1 MSKINIG
8 KNVFTQTMPVTLL
21 GSKVE
26 GKVNFMTLAWVTR
39 VNSNPPLFGVAI
51 NKVHHSSKGIMENK
65 SFSINFPSED
75 LLIKTDYCGL
85 VSGRKV
91 DKSDIFNVFYG
102 ELETAPMILEC
113 AVSIECKLFD
123 VVELPTNN
131 LFIGEAVAAYS
142 EEQYLTDNKLDIK
155 KINPLILTMPDN
167 NYWKVGDHAGDAW
180 KAGKNFKNDRLQ

>member
-8 KNVFTQTMPVTLL
+8 KNVFTQTMPVTLI

-26 GKVNFMTLAWVTR
+26 GKTNFMTLAWVTR

-51 NKVHHSSKGIMENK
+51 NKVHHSSKDIIENK
-65 SFSINFPSED
+65 TFSINFPSED
-75 LLIKTDYCGL
+75 LLIETDYCGL
-85 VSGRKV
+85 VSGRKTDKS

-102 ELETAPMILEC
+102 ELETAPMITEC

-167 NYWKVGDHAGDAW
+167 NYWKVGDHAGNAW
-180 KAGKNFKNDRLQ
+180 NAGKNFKQ

>member
-1 MSKINIG
+1 MTKINIG
-8 KNVFTQTMPVTLL
+8 KNVFTQTMPVTLI

-26 GKVNFMTLAWVTR
+26 GKDNFMTLARVTR
-39 VNSNPPLFGVAI
+39 VNSNPPLFGVTI
-51 NKVHHSSKGIMENK
+51 NKVHHSFKGIMENK
-65 SFSINFPSED
+65 TFSINFPSEN
-75 LLIKTDYCGL
+75 LLIETDYCGL
-85 VSGRKV
+85 VSGRKT

-102 ELETAPMILEC
+102 ELETAPMIKEC
-113 AVSIECKLFD
+113 AVSIECKLFV

-180 KAGKNFKNDRLQ
+180 YAGKNFKQ